1 MNLGLSQALKLL
13 ILIKERNVNETIE
26 RIRILSTALME
37 DKARNSLVDGIQ
49 SSFTIED
56 VETQETDYKA
66 LDRLK
71 TQMNGGEG

>member
-1 MNLGLSQALKLL
+1 M

-26 RIRILSTALME
+26 KIRIVSTALME

-49 SSFTIED
+49 SSFAIED
-56 VETQETDYKA
+56 IETQETDYKA

-71 TQMNGGEG
+71 AQMNGGEG